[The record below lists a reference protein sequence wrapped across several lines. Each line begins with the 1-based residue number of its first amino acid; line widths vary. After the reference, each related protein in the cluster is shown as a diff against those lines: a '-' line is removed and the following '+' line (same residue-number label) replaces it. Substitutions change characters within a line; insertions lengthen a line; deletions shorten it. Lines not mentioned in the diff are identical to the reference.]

1 MRLFKIKNTKSFMS
15 HLFLKD
21 TFDELN
27 LINASIK
34 TFCTYN
40 IDGKFERNFF
50 KNDENSEVNN
60 DRIYCKWS
68 ELKRTATNLI
78 KGHNTPLFMKFI
90 FSSDL
95 SIIGEDLNDDTVES
109 LTLTV
114 KFYENG
120 LTLTSA
126 VNRKNFSLDKSIDA
140 AWDKKTEE
148 LLIAASL
155 NFDEE

>member
-1 MRLFKIKNTKSFMS
+1 MS

-68 ELKRTATNLI
+68 ELKGTATNLI

-126 VNRKNFSLDKSIDA
+126 VNRKNFSLNKSIDA